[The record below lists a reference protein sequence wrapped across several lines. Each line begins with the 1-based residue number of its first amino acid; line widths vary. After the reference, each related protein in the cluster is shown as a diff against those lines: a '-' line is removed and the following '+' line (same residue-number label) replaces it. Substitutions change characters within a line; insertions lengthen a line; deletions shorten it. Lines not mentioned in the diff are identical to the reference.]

1 MNKKFTKNVC
11 VFLSAQDLKKEYEK
25 PTLELVG
32 LLVKNGFA
40 FVYGGSERGLM
51 KKAADLV
58 RARKGK
64 IIAVVS
70 EEFREVW
77 RLDVDKQII
86 CRNIPDRKK
95 EVLKVS
101 DALVVFPGGTGTLDE
116 LMEAIE
122 TKKWGNHNKPIIL
135 LNIENYWNGLIEQF
149 NKLVTEKFLDRRL
162 DDLVFITNDI
172 NKAIKYLKS
181 EMK

>member
-1 MNKKFTKNVC
+1 MNKKFTKKVC
-11 VFLSAQDLKKEYEK
+11 VFLSAQNLKKEYEEPALK
-25 PTLELVG
+25 LVN
-32 LLVKNGFA
+32 LLVVNGFS

-58 RARKGK
+58 RVKKGK

-77 RLDVDKQII
+77 RSDVDKQII
-86 CRNIPDRKK
+86 CPNIPDRKK

-101 DALVVFPGGTGTLDE
+101 DALIVLPGGTGTLDE
-116 LMEAIE
+116 MMEAIE

-135 LNIENYWNGLIEQF
+135 LNIENFWNGLIEQF
-149 NKLVTEKFLDRRL
+149 NKLVTEKFLDRHL
-162 DDLVFITNDI
+162 KDLVYVTDDVD
-172 NKAIKYLKS
+172 KAIEYLKG
-181 EMK
+181 ELK